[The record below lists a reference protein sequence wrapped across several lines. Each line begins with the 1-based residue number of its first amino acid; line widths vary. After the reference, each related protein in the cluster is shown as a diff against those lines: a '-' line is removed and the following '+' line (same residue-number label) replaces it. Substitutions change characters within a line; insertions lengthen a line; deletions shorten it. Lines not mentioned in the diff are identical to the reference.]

1 MFGALFQ
8 ADVIYVA
15 RVKMQGN
22 SFSVGV
28 EGSTSFTGPG
38 DVSFVLHS
46 MASEDCQVD
55 TGPLAK
61 FLYTL

>member
-1 MFGALFQ
+1 M
-8 ADVIYVA
+8 YVA
-15 RVKMQGN
+15 RVEMQGT

-38 DVSFVLHS
+38 DVSFAMHS
-46 MASEDCQVD
+46 MASEDCKAD

-61 FLYTL
+61 FLYSL